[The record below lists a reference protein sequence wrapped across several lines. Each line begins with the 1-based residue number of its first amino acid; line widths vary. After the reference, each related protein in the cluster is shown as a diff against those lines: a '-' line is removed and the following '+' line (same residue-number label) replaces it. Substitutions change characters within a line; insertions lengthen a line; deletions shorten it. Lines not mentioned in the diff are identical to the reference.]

1 MSNPLPPSVFASK
14 DLGNIKVKN
23 LILNSQIFSQP
34 YFSKN
39 VELEIDYKGWDRF
52 FLLCFI
58 LVD

>member
-14 DLGNIKVKN
+14 DLGNIKFKN

-39 VELEIDYKGWDRF
+39 VELEIDSKGWDRF
-52 FLLCFI
+52 F
-58 LVD
+58 